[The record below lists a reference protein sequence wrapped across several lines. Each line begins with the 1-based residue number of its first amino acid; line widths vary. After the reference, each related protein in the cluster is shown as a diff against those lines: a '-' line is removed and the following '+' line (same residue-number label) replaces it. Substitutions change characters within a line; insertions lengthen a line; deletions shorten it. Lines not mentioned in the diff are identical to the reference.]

1 MDPWS
6 ELPMRIPTLFATVP
20 VAVLIFSMAGCTSRS
35 ATFEGHADDQVWSAM
50 VAAARTPE
58 YDDWKVQDNQVM
70 VDESGKR
77 LEIYRYLK
85 RLYVTPFADPQKEQ
99 EEWRIQLVL
108 SRDESLDVPTVEFTA
123 RQVSV
128 PAHVWREADR
138 YFAQVRSLLGPATA
152 PATETLTPAT
162 AEVPVPPPLPS
173 ETNGA
178 QPAAPTAAATNPV
191 ADPAAPAAEQPA
203 SQPPEPLP
211 ER

>member
-1 MDPWS
+1 MDLRS
-6 ELPMRIPTLFATVP
+6 ELPMRSPTLLATVP
-20 VAVLIFSMAGCTSRS
+20 SAVLICLMAGCTSRS
-35 ATFEGHADDQVWSAM
+35 ANFEGYADDQVWSAM

-99 EEWRIQLVL
+99 EEWRIQVVL
-108 SRDESLDVPTVEFTA
+108 SRDESLDVPTVEFMA

-152 PATETLTPAT
+152 PATETLTPET

-178 QPAAPTAAATNPV
+178 QPAAPTAEATNPV
-191 ADPAAPAAEQPA
+191 ADPAAPAAEQPS

>member
-1 MDPWS
+1 
-6 ELPMRIPTLFATVP
+6 MRFHTLSVTVP
-20 VAVLIFSMAGCTSRS
+20 VAALIATMTGCTTRS
-35 ATFEGHADDQVWSAM
+35 ATFEGYADDQVWSAM

-77 LEIYRYLK
+77 LEVYRYLK

-99 EEWRIQLVL
+99 EEWRLQIVL
-108 SRDESLDVPTVEFTA
+108 SRDEALAAPTVDFTA

-138 YFAQVRSLLGPATA
+138 YFAQVRALLGPAGPAPKATESAGAAETSVPSPLTSETQGASTA
-152 PATETLTPAT
+152 PEAGATP
-162 AEVPVPPPLPS
+162 PS
-173 ETNGA
+173 EPKPNGA
-178 QPAAPTAAATNPV
+178 DSPTT
-191 ADPAAPAAEQPA
+191 
-203 SQPPEPLP
+203 QPPEPLP